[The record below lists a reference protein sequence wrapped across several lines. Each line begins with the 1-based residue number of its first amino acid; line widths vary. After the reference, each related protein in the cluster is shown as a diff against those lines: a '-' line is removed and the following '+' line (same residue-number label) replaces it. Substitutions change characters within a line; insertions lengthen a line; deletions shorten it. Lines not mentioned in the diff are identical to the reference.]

1 MNPENWEE
9 RHKQFRTALDAD
21 QVEVQAML
29 FGSANIEAGIEDE
42 RMAGVVDDAL
52 IENGN
57 SWEERQVVL
66 ENLSGAIA
74 EEVERRSAIMKQAY
88 PFNVTKGGA
97 LAYRPSCSGVY
108 EFCLA
113 AALNPAGE
121 IVGAPKASAV
131 FELIARDVLAS
142 HLGDGARGFRAG
154 APSYDFENRGS
165 SARETFLALEKQ
177 CGEFRWCPEA
187 DFPAEPTF
195 KHLRDAGLD
204 IVVWKPWSDGRL
216 GQLFAVGQCACG
228 KNDVDASKGRELSS
242 GRLGIWLRPVCHAV
256 PLRCFFVAHHIP
268 NTLELYA
275 ISKDAGVVFD
285 RARMALVAESS
296 AGRVK
301 SREGIDYHEMALKY
315 ANPRV
320 AQPGLAQRRQIE
332 AEEPRCQSHGTA
344 PPPS

>member
-1 MNPENWEE
+1 VNPDNWQE
-9 RHKQFRTALDAD
+9 RHKQFSTALDAD

-29 FGSANIEAGIEDE
+29 AGAANIEVGIEDE

-66 ENLSGAIA
+66 ETLSGAIA
-74 EEVERRSAIMKQAY
+74 EEVDRRSAMMKQAY
-88 PFNVTKGGA
+88 PFEITKGGA
-97 LAYRPSCSGVY
+97 LSYRRSRSGVY

-121 IVGAPKASAV
+121 AAGAPKASAV

-154 APSYDFENRGS
+154 APSYDFERRGN

-187 DFPAEPTF
+187 GFPDEPTF

-204 IVVWKPWSDGRL
+204 IVAWKPWLDGRL

-228 KNDVDASKGRELSS
+228 KNDVDASKGRELSL
-242 GRLGIWLRPVCHAV
+242 GRLGIWLRPMCHAA

-268 NTLELYA
+268 NTMELYA

-285 RARMALVAESS
+285 RARMALIAESS
-296 AGRVK
+296 ADRVK
-301 SREGIDYHEMALKY
+301 SCEGIDYHQMAQMY

-320 AQPGLAQRRQIE
+320 VQPVLAQPRQTVVV
-332 AEEPRCQSHGTA
+332 APRCQ
-344 PPPS
+344 